1 MKPPVS
7 IPAIFDVLRTLS
19 DGSVKITFVTREIP
33 ADHLAVLLSYRKS
46 EGYLLFKPAQFEE
59 SDLID
64 IPETVP
70 EFRNSKTPSE
80 RLRNVLFRLWEHRG
94 AQGNYEQWR
103 TEEMERI
110 ITHYK
115 GKLP

>member
-1 MKPPVS
+1 MKNPVQ
-7 IPAIFDVLRTLS
+7 IPVIFDGLRTMA
-19 DGSVKITFVTREIP
+19 DGSVKFSFATRELH
-33 ADHLAVLLSYRKS
+33 ADDLAALLSYRKQ
-46 EGYLLFKPAQFEE
+46 EGYLLFKPAPFEE

-80 RLRNVLFRLWEHRG
+80 RLRGVLYRLWEFRG
-94 AQGNYEQWR
+94 SQGNFEAWR